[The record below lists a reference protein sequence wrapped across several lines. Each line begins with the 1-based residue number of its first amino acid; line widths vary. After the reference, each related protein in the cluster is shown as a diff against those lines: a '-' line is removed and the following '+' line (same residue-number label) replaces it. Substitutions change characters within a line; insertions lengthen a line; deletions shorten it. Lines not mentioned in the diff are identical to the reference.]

1 RRGGPSGRGPWV
13 QRRRRCRAGGRPP
26 GAAPPGAG
34 GQRVRRRATTPS
46 TPPAPTRT
54 GPTATSGQ
62 TSPPVRGRSSPDR
75 SSAGA
80 GAGAG
85 GCGSPGPGGRG
96 GSGGVLT
103 RGSTGT
109 VVGGSV
115 VGGSE
120 VGGSVVGG
128 SVVGGSVVGGS
139 VVGGVVHEPLASAST
154 VVVVVVARII
164 RCTPGLANARP
175 ASTVASA
182 VAVTVAEPGSWL
194 TSQNDVPSVTGPG
207 SGSPCS
213 STISAPGDAVSVTSP
228 AVVRTT

>member
-1 RRGGPSGRGPWV
+1 ARPGVASAA
-13 QRRRRCRAGGRPP
+13 AGSVV
-26 GAAPPGAG
+26 AAPG
-34 GQRVRRRATTPS
+34 V
-46 TPPAPTRT
+46 
-54 GPTATSGQ
+54 
-62 TSPPVRGRSSPDR
+62 
-75 SSAGA
+75 
-80 GAGAG
+80 
-85 GCGSPGPGGRG
+85 G
-96 GSGGVLT
+96 GSG
-103 RGSTGT
+103 
-109 VVGGSV
+109 VVGWV
-115 VGGSE
+115 C
-120 VGGSVVGG
+120 
-128 SVVGGSVVGGS
+128 GGSVVGGS
-139 VVGGVVHEPLASAST
+139 VVGGVVHAPLASAST